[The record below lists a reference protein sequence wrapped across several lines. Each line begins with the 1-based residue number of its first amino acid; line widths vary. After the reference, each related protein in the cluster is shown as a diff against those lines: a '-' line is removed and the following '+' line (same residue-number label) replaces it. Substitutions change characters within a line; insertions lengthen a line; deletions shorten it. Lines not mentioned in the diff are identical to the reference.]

1 MFIDELD
8 LPSALKKLTGPELEK
23 AAGEIRSVIIDSV
36 SKNGGHLAS
45 SLGAVELAIAIHT
58 VFDSPKD
65 KVVWDVGHQA
75 YAHKILTGRLKDF
88 GSLRSYAGISGFP
101 SREESPHDPFTTGHA
116 STAISS
122 AIGLAKAR
130 DLKKEAH
137 KVVAVIGDGSL
148 SGGLS
153 LEAINNAMNLNSNL
167 VVVLNDNDMS
177 ISKNVGALSE
187 YFTKTRMNPLYT
199 KTKERVE
206 DMVKKI
212 PKFGIPLYKLANR
225 LKERLKHFIV
235 DFKTEVIV
243 EELGFNYLGPI
254 DGHNITLLMSALSFA
269 KELKKPIMVHV
280 LTKKGKGYSF
290 AEKDPTAFHGVPGF
304 DIATGKVS
312 RSSGSRSYTQV
323 FGDAML
329 CLGKENSKI
338 VAVTAAMLD
347 GTGLEDFSREFP
359 DRFFDVG
366 IAEEHSVIFAAGLAK
381 GGLRPVCAIYSTF
394 LQRSYDQ
401 LFHDVCLQ
409 DLPVVFCLDRAGIV
423 GDDGPTHNGVF
434 DMAYLRHLP
443 NMSVMAPMDG
453 AELEKMLRF
462 AVLHNGPISIRYPR
476 AAADNRENIDGT
488 EIKTGKGEVVYRTK
502 YPISNSQCP
511 IDKKILIV
519 AIGSMVQPSIEAAK
533 QLEGGDHSVSV
544 INARFVKPLDSSL
557 ILEEAHKA
565 DLVVTVEEGCLMG
578 GFGSA
583 VMELFE
589 EHGVIKPLKRIGFPD
604 RFIEAGKR
612 DFILERCGLNA
623 SGIAKT
629 ISIFSKVK
637 P

>member
-75 YAHKILTGRLKDF
+75 YAHKILTGRLKEF
-88 GSLRSYAGISGFP
+88 GSLRQYGGISGFP
-101 SREESPHDPFTTGHA
+101 SREESPHDLFTTGHA

-130 DLKKEAH
+130 DLNREGH

-212 PKFGIPLYKLANR
+212 PKFGMPLYKLANR

-243 EELGFNYLGPI
+243 EELGFSYLGPI

-312 RSSGSRSYTQV
+312 GSSRSRSYTQV
-323 FGDAML
+323 FGDVML
-329 CLGKENSKI
+329 RLGEEKSNI

-347 GTGLEDFSREFP
+347 GTGLDDFAREFP
-359 DRFFDVG
+359 ERFFDVG

-409 DLPVVFCLDRAGIV
+409 NLPVVFCLDRAGIV

-434 DMAYLRHLP
+434 DIAYLRHLP
-443 NMSVMAPMDG
+443 NMTVMAPMNG
-453 AELEKMLRF
+453 TELERMLRF
-462 AVLHNGPISIRYPR
+462 AIQHDGPISIRYPR

-488 EIKTGKGEVVYRTK
+488 EIKMGKGEVVYKPSPLTPLPK
-502 YPISNSQCP
+502 GEG
-511 IDKKILIV
+511 KKILIV
-519 AIGSMVQPSIEAAK
+519 AIGSMVVPSIESAK
-533 QLEGGDHSVSV
+533 QLESNDHSVSV
-544 INARFVKPLDSSL
+544 INARFVKPLDKDL
-557 ILEEAHKA
+557 ILAEARKA

-589 EHGVIKPLKRIGFPD
+589 GHGITRPLKRIGFPD
-604 RFIEAGKR
+604 KFIEAGKR
-612 DFILERCGLNA
+612 DFILDRYGLNA

-629 ISIFSKVK
+629 VSIFSKAK